1 MPRLPR
7 ASLREDP
14 EHRPP
19 PPTVEEQLAG
29 TMFAPSWPEAPQVT
43 GAEQR
48 PLQLESQGPPDRE
61 PVAVRYA
68 RWRET
73 AEGRRLYAEVRRRA
87 ALQATGGAKVVRVKA
102 IAEDLRAEKIT
113 INNSFLAPMSREL
126 YDKEPILRGLLEL
139 RQSAA

>member
-29 TMFAPSWPEAPQVT
+29 TMFAPWPESPPVT
-43 GAEQR
+43 PAEQR
-48 PLQLESQGPPDRE
+48 PLLLEAQGKEDRE

>member
-1 MPRLPR
+1 MSRR
-7 ASLREDP
+7 RFQGDP

-29 TMFAPSWPEAPQVT
+29 TLFDPGAWPEAPSVSP
-43 GAEQR
+43 AEQR
-48 PLQLESQGPPDRE
+48 PLLLASQGGEDRE

-68 RWRET
+68 RWRES

-87 ALQATGGAKVVRVKA
+87 ALLATGGAAVVRVKA
-102 IAEDLRAEKIT
+102 IAEDLRREKIS

-126 YDKEPILRGLLEL
+126 YDKEPILRDLLEL